1 MHSAAPSR
9 NNLRKSDVHEFHSLG
24 GFYLASFLTLPI
36 RLIGIVLMAAFL
48 VNAMSPLRSLELKLA
63 NINTGADASVIAQ
76 TTAPSS
82 DGFPLLSIGLSLVAI
97 ISIWLIYQTWQQHIA
112 LANNELRNRRDSKK
126 FNR

>member
-1 MHSAAPSR
+1 
-9 NNLRKSDVHEFHSLG
+9 
-24 GFYLASFLTLPI
+24 
-36 RLIGIVLMAAFL
+36 MAAFL

-76 TTAPSS
+76 ATAPSS

-112 LANNELRNRRDSKK
+112 LVNSDLRNRRDTKK
-126 FNR
+126 FNQ